1 MRKKAL
7 VYGICLLGTV
17 CTLSAKDKK
26 GDAFYKDAKAPIEKR
41 VDDLLSRMTLEE
53 KVMQL
58 NQYTLGRNNNV
69 NNVGEEVKKVP
80 AEIGSLI
87 YFETNPE
94 LRNNMQKKAMEESRL
109 GIPIIFGY
117 DAIHG
122 FRTVYP
128 ISLAQACSWNPDLV
142 EQACAVSAQEARMS
156 GVDWTFSPMIDV
168 ARDPRWGRV
177 AEGYGEDPYANG
189 VFGAASVRGYQGDN
203 MSAENREAASLKQ

>member
-26 GDAFYKDAKAPIEKR
+26 GGALYKDAKAPIEKR

-87 YFETNPE
+87 YF
-94 LRNNMQKKAMEESRL
+94 
-109 GIPIIFGY
+109 
-117 DAIHG
+117 
-122 FRTVYP
+122 
-128 ISLAQACSWNPDLV
+128 
-142 EQACAVSAQEARMS
+142 
-156 GVDWTFSPMIDV
+156 
-168 ARDPRWGRV
+168 
-177 AEGYGEDPYANG
+177 
-189 VFGAASVRGYQGDN
+189 
-203 MSAENREAASLKQ
+203 

>member
-1 MRKKAL
+1 
-7 VYGICLLGTV
+7 
-17 CTLSAKDKK
+17 
-26 GDAFYKDAKAPIEKR
+26 
-41 VDDLLSRMTLEE
+41 MTLEE

-69 NNVGEEVKKVP
+69 NNVGEEVKKVLR
-80 AEIGSLI
+80 EIGSLI

-128 ISLAQACSWNPDLV
+128 ISLAQACS
-142 EQACAVSAQEARMS
+142 
-156 GVDWTFSPMIDV
+156 
-168 ARDPRWGRV
+168 
-177 AEGYGEDPYANG
+177 
-189 VFGAASVRGYQGDN
+189 
-203 MSAENREAASLKQ
+203 

>member
-26 GDAFYKDAKAPIEKR
+26 GGALYKDAKAPIEKR

-122 FRTVYP
+122 FRTAYP
-128 ISLAQACSWNPDLV
+128 
-142 EQACAVSAQEARMS
+142 
-156 GVDWTFSPMIDV
+156 
-168 ARDPRWGRV
+168 
-177 AEGYGEDPYANG
+177 
-189 VFGAASVRGYQGDN
+189 
-203 MSAENREAASLKQ
+203 

>member
-26 GDAFYKDAKAPIEKR
+26 GGALYKDAKAPIEKR

-128 ISLAQACSWNPDLV
+128 ISLAQACSWKPV
-142 EQACAVSAQEARMS
+142 CRE
-156 GVDWTFSPMIDV
+156 WT
-168 ARDPRWGRV
+168 GR
-177 AEGYGEDPYANG
+177 
-189 VFGAASVRGYQGDN
+189 SR
-203 MSAENREAASLKQ
+203 R

>member
-26 GDAFYKDAKAPIEKR
+26 GGALYKDAKAPIEKR

-122 FRTVYP
+122 FRTVFRWRKLVP
-128 ISLAQACSWNPDLV
+128 GIRIWWNRRVLYLRRKPV
-142 EQACAVSAQEARMS
+142 CRE
-156 GVDWTFSPMIDV
+156 WT
-168 ARDPRWGRV
+168 GR
-177 AEGYGEDPYANG
+177 
-189 VFGAASVRGYQGDN
+189 SR
-203 MSAENREAASLKQ
+203 R